1 MEQLN
6 EMAQVDRELEQ
17 ARHDLR
23 ETLEQVNHK
32 VEQVEARLQPQAIMR
47 SNPVALPL
55 LAGLLGF
62 LAGSDHQP
70 RPLRWI
76 AIGAV
81 LGAAL
86 AAARRGSNNGTNG
99 TRE

>member
-1 MEQLN
+1 MERLS
-6 EMAQVDRELEQ
+6 EMAQVDLELEQ
-17 ARHDLR
+17 AHRDLR

-32 VEQVEARLQPQAIMR
+32 VEQVEARLQPKAIMR

-55 LAGLLGF
+55 VAGLLGF
-62 LAGSDHQP
+62 LAGSDRQP

-76 AIGAV
+76 AIGAM

-86 AAARRGSNNGTNG
+86 AAHRGGNNGSNR
-99 TRE
+99 TRQ

>member
-1 MEQLN
+1 MERLS
-6 EMAQVDRELEQ
+6 ETAQVDLELEQ
-17 ARHDLR
+17 AQRDLR

-32 VEQVEARLQPQAIMR
+32 VEQVETRLQPMAIMR
-47 SNPVALPL
+47 NNPVALPL

-62 LAGSDHQP
+62 LAGSDRQP

-76 AIGAV
+76 KIGAV

-86 AAARRGSNNGTNG
+86 AAAHRGSNNGSNR
-99 TRE
+99 TRQ